1 MRIVHATEAFEGGVI
16 EFLRCLTQAT
26 PDIKHTIIY
35 GRHQF
40 FEKAKSTFPASV
52 NFIAWH
58 DIETNISLIKDL
70 KALNNLIKVLKKEK
84 PFDVLHLH
92 SAKAN
97 ILGRIAAII
106 TGQKRVIY
114 APHGATF
121 LRQNVS
127 AFTRN
132 IFVMIEKA
140 VSIFPAKIVG
150 VSKSEADAYHKIGM
164 KADYVNNGKYFSQ
177 HPNKNTEDSI
187 INIITTGRAATQ
199 KNPAAFNKIASAFI
213 NNANIKF
220 TWIGDGNQRNLL
232 TSPNIKITGWV
243 QHTEVEK
250 YLGEAH
256 LYISTALWEGLSYAV
271 LEAMSMWLPLLLSN
285 CPGNS
290 DLVINNVNG
299 FLFNNIKEATDFI
312 HQYLNQKE
320 LLRKHG
326 EASLNMLQTTFNVEQ
341 MADGY
346 RKVYAS
352 L

>member
-16 EFLRCLTQAT
+16 EFLRCLTNST
-26 PDIKHTIIY
+26 PDIEHTIIY
-35 GRHQF
+35 GRHRF
-40 FEKAKSTFPASV
+40 FEKAKPTFPASV
-52 NFIAWH
+52 KFIAWH
-58 DIETNISLIKDL
+58 DIETNIYPIKDI
-70 KALNNLIKVLKKEK
+70 KALGNLIKILKAEK

-97 ILGRIAAII
+97 ILGRIAAKRI
-106 TGQKRVIY
+106 GQKKVIY

-121 LRQNVS
+121 LRQDVS

-132 IFVMIEKA
+132 IFAAIEKT

-164 KADYVNNGKYFSQ
+164 KADYVNNGKYFPQ
-177 HPNKNTEDSI
+177 HPVKNIDDSI
-187 INIITTGRAATQ
+187 LNIVTTGRAATQ

-213 NNANIKF
+213 NNPNIKF
-220 TWIGDGNQRNLL
+220 TWIGDGNQRNFLS
-232 TSPNIKITGWV
+232 SPNITITGWV
-243 QHTEVEK
+243 PHTEVEK
-250 YLGEAH
+250 YLSEAH

-271 LEAMSMWLPLLLSN
+271 LEAMSMRLPLLLSN

-299 FLFNNIKEATDFI
+299 FLFNNNNEAIEFI
-312 HQYLNQKE
+312 NQYLNRKE
-320 LLRKHG
+320 LLSQHG
-326 EASLNMLQTTFNVEQ
+326 NASLNMLQTTFNVER

>member
-1 MRIVHATEAFEGGVI
+1 MRIIHATEAFEGGVI
-16 EFLRCLTQAT
+16 EFLRCLTNST
-26 PDIKHTIIY
+26 PDIEHTIIY
-35 GRHQF
+35 GRHRF
-40 FEKAKSTFPASV
+40 FEKAKPTFPASV
-52 NFIAWH
+52 KFIAWH
-58 DIETNISLIKDL
+58 DIETNISPLKDI
-70 KALNNLIKVLKKEK
+70 KALNNLIKILKAEK

-97 ILGRIAAII
+97 ILGRIAA
-106 TGQKRVIY
+106 KRVRQKKAIY

-121 LRQNVS
+121 LRQDVS

-132 IFVMIEKA
+132 IFAMIEKG

-164 KADYVNNGKYFSQ
+164 KADYVNNGKYFPQ
-177 HPNKNTEDSI
+177 HPNKNTDD
-187 INIITTGRAATQ
+187 NILNIVTTGRAAQQ
-199 KNPAAFNKIASAFI
+199 KNPALFNEIASAFL
-213 NNANIKF
+213 NNSSVKF

-243 QHTEVEK
+243 QHAEVEK
-250 YLGEAH
+250 YLSEAN

-271 LEAMSMWLPLLLSN
+271 LEAMSMRLPLLLSN

-299 FLFNNIKEATDFI
+299 YLFNNVKQAIDFI

-320 LLRKHG
+320 LLQKHG
-326 EASLNMLQTTFNVEQ
+326 AASLNMLQTTFNVER